1 MAAGNNFIL
10 FNLEGVEQK
19 LNQYIQSPEKM
30 LIYCTKSSFNL
41 TIC

>member
-19 LNQYIQSPEKM
+19 LNQYIQSQEKM
-30 LIYCTKSSFNL
+30 LIYYTKIFF
-41 TIC
+41 